1 MCVCDSLATDSGL
14 AHSVSSWP
22 FRHVGKLGC
31 RSPGRSTVS
40 ASSLII
46 LKRVVWAAVLL
57 PALSPLF
64 SEHILSTYS
73 TILASCFYLLSVFLF
88 VDHCFRSFCAILL
101 FALSS
106 FRLHPA
112 FKNYFRNNSHSV
124 DWITGRAFTYVFM
137 FCFVI
142 LFTLIFFVALS
153 FRFLS
158 VINWYHIFIIFSL
171 VLLSLLCNVVIII
184 IYMYILIIFIGN
196 KINGIFSSR
205 AIVFVLAR
213 PSFLFFLPRRPFL
226 RAFRF

>member
-1 MCVCDSLATDSGL
+1 MCVRFTSYWFWLGS
-14 AHSVSSWP
+14 
-22 FRHVGKLGC
+22 FRFFV
-31 RSPGRSTVS
+31 TVS
-40 ASSLII
+40 ACWQTRMSQSWALNSFCEQFDNFKRSSVGGSFTSSAFSALLWTHLIH
-46 LKRVVWAAVLL
+46 LFNNPRFLL
-57 PALSPLF
+57 LLTF
-64 SEHILSTYS
+64 
-73 TILASCFYLLSVFLF
+73 CFFLF

-158 VINWYHIFIIFSL
+158 VINWYHIF
-171 VLLSLLCNVVIII
+171 
-184 IYMYILIIFIGN
+184 YY
-196 KINGIFSSR
+196 
-205 AIVFVLAR
+205 
-213 PSFLFFLPRRPFL
+213 FFL
-226 RAFRF
+226 